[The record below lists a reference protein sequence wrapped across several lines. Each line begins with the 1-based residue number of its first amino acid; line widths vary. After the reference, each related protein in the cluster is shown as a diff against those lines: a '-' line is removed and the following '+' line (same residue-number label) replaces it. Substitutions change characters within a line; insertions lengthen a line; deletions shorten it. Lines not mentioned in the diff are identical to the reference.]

1 MANNYTLKFLPI
13 EDGEN
18 YISKAEYENSYY
30 VDSVLGKNLPTY
42 QATAFFGYGKG
53 EKKFNVSFPRYAIT
67 QGSETVDG
75 SIKIGLDNTL
85 SDLINNGYNVQAGF
99 YDDRRNLA
107 EFGIKKHYPLKKY
120 PDYIKFTDLIS
131 SNEDYTD
138 STTAKYF
145 YTNRTGNKYN
155 LVTGLTCKSKN
166 FTYET
171 YFLYINGKKYAHVDI
186 YFPIKVNSNT
196 VFDPGEN
203 PTITFKLKKIDD
215 SKIMPDDSG
224 GGGTTEKAEIIS
236 NLTHASINIDT
247 SKEYAKG
254 ENILI
259 IVTPDD
265 GYYFSNIPTFN
276 NNNFSEFEDGKYYY
290 NATLDDVNNI
300 KASAT
305 EKISVTF
312 NKNLNNC
319 TSDIDDNKNYY
330 VGDTINITLSAD
342 DGYVF
347 SQFPSISDY
356 GVHYNFNLTADYKTA
371 YITHKIESQ
380 TVNIYGN
387 CILSSGITTNF
398 YAIYAPSDV
407 YIKNFAANYVYSIDN
422 TGVVEYD
429 ISPYMYNIYKLPF
442 NLEKFISLKQV
453 SGIEF
458 YKYSYNVPVN
468 YVTDEY
474 HIFEINFGT
483 VEINRHFY
491 NKYDYDGDVFVQIP
505 FFNTLKINI
514 SDVLGHELT
523 CKGKINLYDRTMLFT
538 ITDEN
543 GFEVIENKSQIGYN
557 FPIVNNLFNSTGN
570 YSDEIQNNL
579 DRVKIILNYDF
590 SIENCSNLIGV
601 VYADDVELVGF
612 SGTEEEREELISILE
627 NGVNYG
633 TE

>member
-1 MANNYTLKFLPI
+1 MANNYDLKFLPI

-18 YISKAEYENSYY
+18 YISKTEYENSTY
-30 VDSVLGKNLPTY
+30 VDSVLGKTLPTY
-42 QATAFFGYGKG
+42 QARAFFGYAKG
-53 EKKFNVSFPRYAIT
+53 EKKFGVSFSGYNFNT
-67 QGSETVDG
+67 GSETSDG
-75 SIKIGLDNTL
+75 SVTIGEPTL
-85 SDLINNGYNVQAGF
+85 KSLIENGYTVQAGY
-99 YDDRRNLA
+99 YDERRNLA
-107 EFGIKKHYPLKKY
+107 EFGIKKHYPLKKC
-120 PDYIKFTDLIS
+120 PDYIKFADLIS

-138 STTAKYF
+138 STTAKYI
-145 YTNRTGNKYN
+145 YIKNGNRYN
-155 LVTGLTCKSKN
+155 LVTGLTCKSKT

-171 YFLYINGKKYAHVDI
+171 YFVYINGKKYAHVAI
-186 YFPIKVNSNT
+186 YFPITVNSNT
-196 VFDPGEN
+196 IFDRGEN
-203 PTITFKLKKIDD
+203 PVITFKLKKIDD
-215 SKIMPDDSG
+215 SKIMPDDTPS
-224 GGGTTEKAEIIS
+224 GGGTTKAEIIS

-247 SKEYAKG
+247 SKEYTKD
-254 ENILI
+254 ENILM

-276 NNNFSEFEDGKYYY
+276 NKNFSEFEDGKYYY
-290 NATLDDVNNI
+290 NATLDEVNNI
-300 KASAT
+300 RASAT

-312 NKNLNNC
+312 NKNFTNC
-319 TSDIDDNKNYY
+319 TSDIDDSKNYY
-330 VGDTINITLSAD
+330 VGDTINITLSAN

-347 SQFPSISDY
+347 SGFPSISDY
-356 GVHYNFNLTADYKTA
+356 GVFHNFNLSADYKTA
-371 YITHKIESQ
+371 YITHKIESRN
-380 TVNIYGN
+380 VYIYGD
-387 CILSSGITTNF
+387 CILSSGINTNF

-407 YIKNFAANYVYSIDN
+407 YIKNFAANHVYSVDG
-422 TGVVEYD
+422 TGVTEYD

-442 NLEKFISLKQV
+442 NLEKFISLKRV

-458 YKYSYNVPVN
+458 YKYSYSVPVN

-474 HIFEINFGT
+474 HIFDINFGT
-483 VEINRHFY
+483 IEINRHFY

-543 GFEVIENKSQIGYN
+543 GFEIVENKTQIGYN
-557 FPIVNNLFNSTGN
+557 FPIVNDIFKSTGN

-579 DRVKIILNYDF
+579 DRVKIILNYNF
-590 SIENCSNLIGV
+590 SIENCSDLVGV

-627 NGVNYG
+627 NGVDYG
-633 TE
+633 S

>member
-1 MANNYTLKFLPI
+1 MANNYKLKFLPI

-18 YISKAEYENSYY
+18 YISKTEYENSYY
-30 VDSVLGKNLPTY
+30 LDPVLGKNLPTY

-53 EKKFNVSFPRYAIT
+53 EKKFNVSFPYYNVT
-67 QGSETVDG
+67 TGSETSDG
-75 SIKIGLDNTL
+75 KITTGSPTL
-85 SDLINNGYNVQAGF
+85 KSLIEDGYIVEAGF
-99 YDDRRNLA
+99 YDNRRNLA
-107 EFGIKKHYPLKKY
+107 EFGIKKHYPLKNY
-120 PDYIKFTDLIS
+120 PDFIKFADLIS

-138 STTAKYF
+138 STTAKYC
-145 YTNRTGNKYN
+145 YTKNGNTYN
-155 LVTGLTCKSKN
+155 LITGLTCKSKT
-166 FTYET
+166 FSYET

-186 YFPIKVNSNT
+186 YFPITVNANT
-196 VFDPGEN
+196 IFDPNEY
-203 PTITFKLKKIDD
+203 PVITFKLKKIDD
-215 SKIMPDDSG
+215 SKIMPDDSSSG
-224 GGGTTEKAEIIS
+224 GDTEKAEIIS

-247 SKEYAKG
+247 SKEYTKG

-276 NNNFSEFEDGKYYY
+276 NNNFSEFENGKYYY
-290 NATLDDVNNI
+290 NATLDEINNI
-300 KASAT
+300 RASAT

-312 NKNLNNC
+312 NKNFNNC
-319 TSDIDDNKNYY
+319 TCDIDDSKNYY
-330 VGDTINITLSAD
+330 VGDTINITLTAN

-347 SQFPSISDY
+347 SEFPSISDY
-356 GVHYNFNLTADYKTA
+356 GVFHNFNLTSDYKTA
-371 YITHKIESQ
+371 YITHKIESRN
-380 TVNIYGN
+380 VYLYGN
-387 CILSSGITTNF
+387 CILSSGINTNF

-407 YIKNFAANYVYSIDN
+407 YIKNFAANHVYSVDG
-422 TGVVEYD
+422 TGVTEYD

-442 NLEKFISLKQV
+442 NLEKFISLKRV

-458 YKYSYNVPVN
+458 YKYSYSVPVN

-483 VEINRHFY
+483 IEINRHFY
-491 NKYDYDGDVFVQIP
+491 NKYDYNGDVFVQIP

-523 CKGKINLYDRTMLFT
+523 CKGKINLFDRTMLFT

-543 GFEVIENKSQIGYN
+543 GFEVVENKTQIGYN
-557 FPIVNNLFNSTGN
+557 FPIVNNFFKSTGN

-590 SIENCSNLIGV
+590 SIENCSDLIGV
-601 VYADDVELVGF
+601 VYADDVELGEF
-612 SGTEEEREELISILE
+612 SGTEDERAELISILE
-627 NGVNYG
+627 NGVDYG
-633 TE
+633 S

>member
-1 MANNYTLKFLPI
+1 MANYYLKFLPI

-18 YISKAEYENSYY
+18 YISKSEYENSYY

-42 QATAFFGYGKG
+42 QATAFFGFEKG
-53 EKKFNVSFPRYAIT
+53 AKKFNISFPSYKIT
-67 QGSETVDG
+67 SGSETSDG
-75 SIKIGLDNTL
+75 SITAGSQTL
-85 SDLINNGYNVQAGF
+85 KSLIDDGYYVESDF
-99 YDDRRNLA
+99 YDNRRNLA

-138 STTAKYF
+138 SATAKYF
-145 YTNRTGNKYN
+145 YSKNGNNYN

-186 YFPIKVNSNT
+186 YFPITVNSNT
-196 VFDPGEN
+196 IFSSGEN
-203 PTITFKLKKIDD
+203 PIITFKLKKIDD
-215 SKIMPDDSG
+215 DKIMPDDSSS
-224 GGGTTEKAEIIS
+224 GGTTEKAEIIS
-236 NLTHASINIDT
+236 NLTHATINIDT
-247 SKEYAKG
+247 SKEYSKG

-259 IVTPDD
+259 VVTPDD

-312 NKNLNNC
+312 NKNYTNC
-319 TSDIDDNKNYY
+319 TSDIDDSKNYY
-330 VGDTINITLSAD
+330 VGDTINITLTAN

-347 SQFPSISDY
+347 SGFPSVSDY
-356 GVHYNFNLTADYKTA
+356 GVFHNFNLSSDYKTA
-371 YITHKIESQ
+371 YITHRIESRN
-380 TVNIYGN
+380 VYIYGD
-387 CILSSGITTNF
+387 CILESEITTNF

-407 YIKNFAANYVYSIDN
+407 YIKNFASNHVYTVNNS
-422 TGVVEYD
+422 GVEEYN
-429 ISPYMYNIYKLPF
+429 ISPYLYNIYKLPF

-453 SGIEF
+453 SGIQF
-458 YKYSYNVPVN
+458 YKYSYNVPVD
-468 YVTDEY
+468 YVSDLY
-474 HIFEINFGT
+474 HIFDINFGT
-483 VEINRHFY
+483 IEINKHFY

-543 GFEVIENKSQIGYN
+543 DFEIVENKSQIGYN
-557 FPIVNNLFNSTGN
+557 FPIVNNFFNATGN

-590 SIENCSNLIGV
+590 SIVNCSDLIGV
-601 VYADDVELVGF
+601 VYADDVELIEF
-612 SGTEEEREELISILE
+612 SGTEEEREELISILQ
-627 NGVNYG
+627 NGVDYG
-633 TE
+633 QR

>member
-1 MANNYTLKFLPI
+1 MANYNLKFLPI
-13 EDGEN
+13 DDGEN
-18 YISKAEYENSYY
+18 YISKTEYENSDYF
-30 VDSVLGKNLPTY
+30 DSVLGKTLPTY
-42 QATAFFGYGKG
+42 QARAFFGYEKG
-53 EKKFNVSFPRYAIT
+53 EKKFAISFSGYNFT
-67 QGSETVDG
+67 VGSETSDG
-75 SIKIGLDNTL
+75 SITIGTPTL
-85 SDLINNGYNVQAGF
+85 TSLIENGYYVQAD
-99 YDDRRNLA
+99 YYTDRRNLT

-145 YTNRTGNKYN
+145 YTKNGNTYN
-155 LVTGLTCKSKN
+155 LVTGLTCKSKT

-171 YFLYINGKKYAHVDI
+171 YFLYINGKKYAHVAI
-186 YFPIKVNSNT
+186 YFPITVNSNT
-196 VFDPGEN
+196 VFVSGEN
-203 PTITFKLKKIDD
+203 PVITFKLKKIDD
-215 SKIMPDDSG
+215 SKIMPDDTPSG
-224 GGGTTEKAEIIS
+224 ETTKAEIIS
-236 NLTHASINIDT
+236 NLTHATINIDT
-247 SKEYAKG
+247 SKEYSKD

-259 IVTPDD
+259 IVTPDE
-265 GYYFSNIPTFN
+265 GYYFSTIPTFN
-276 NNNFSEFEDGKYYY
+276 NKNFSEFGNGKYYY
-290 NATLDDVNNI
+290 NATLDEVNNI
-300 KASAT
+300 RASAT

-312 NKNLNNC
+312 NKNFNNC
-319 TSDIDDNKNYY
+319 TSDIDDTKNYY
-330 VGDTINITLSAD
+330 VGDTINITLTAD
-342 DGYVF
+342 NGYVF
-347 SQFPSISDY
+347 SGFPSISDY
-356 GVHYNFNLTADYKTA
+356 GVFHNFNLTSDYKTA

-387 CILSSGITTNF
+387 CILSSKITTNF

-407 YIKNFAANYVYSIDN
+407 YIKNFASNHVYSVDGG
-422 TGVVEYD
+422 GVTEYD

-458 YKYSYNVPVN
+458 YKYSYNVPVD

-483 VEINRHFY
+483 IEINRHFY
-491 NKYDYDGDVFVQIP
+491 NKYDYNGDVFVQIP

-523 CKGKINLYDRTMLFT
+523 CKGKINLCDRTMLFT

-543 GFEVIENKSQIGYN
+543 GFEIVENKSQIGYN
-557 FPIVNNLFNSTGN
+557 FPIVNDIFKSTGN

-590 SIENCSNLIGV
+590 SIENCSDLIGV
-601 VYADDVELVGF
+601 VYADDVELAEF
-612 SGTEEEREELISILE
+612 SETEEEREELISILE
-627 NGVNYG
+627 NGVDYG
-633 TE
+633 S

>member
-18 YISKAEYENSYY
+18 YISKTEYENSYY
-30 VDSVLGKNLPTY
+30 FDSVLGKNLPTY
-42 QATAFFGYGKG
+42 QARAFFGYAKG
-53 EKKFNVSFPRYAIT
+53 EKKFGISFSGYNFVT
-67 QGSETVDG
+67 GSETSDG
-75 SIKIGLDNTL
+75 SVTVSEPTL
-85 SDLINNGYNVQAGF
+85 TSLIENGYLVEAVF
-99 YDDRRNLA
+99 YDNRRNLA

-145 YTNRTGNKYN
+145 YTKNGNSYN
-155 LVTGLTCKSKN
+155 LVTGLTCKSKT

-171 YFLYINGKKYAHVDI
+171 YFVYINGKKYAHVDI
-186 YFPIKVNSNT
+186 YFPITVNSNT
-196 VFDPGEN
+196 IFDMGEN
-203 PTITFKLKKIDD
+203 PVITFKLKKIDD

-247 SKEYAKG
+247 SKEYEKG

-290 NATLDDVNNI
+290 NATLDEVNNI
-300 KASAT
+300 RASAT

-312 NKNLNNC
+312 NKNYTNC
-319 TSDIDDNKNYY
+319 TSDIDDSKNYY
-330 VGDTINITLSAD
+330 VGDTINITLSAN

-347 SQFPSISDY
+347 SGFPSISDY
-356 GVHYNFNLTADYKTA
+356 GVFHNFNLSSDYKTA
-371 YITHKIESQ
+371 YITHKIQSQ
-380 TVNIYGN
+380 NVYIYGDCLLESN
-387 CILSSGITTNF
+387 ITTNF

-407 YIKNFAANYVYSIDN
+407 YIKNFAANHVYSADG
-422 TGVVEYD
+422 TGVTEYD

-442 NLEKFISLKQV
+442 NLEKFISLKRV
-453 SGIEF
+453 SGIQF
-458 YKYSYNVPVN
+458 YRYSYNVPVN

-483 VEINRHFY
+483 IEINRHFY
-491 NKYDYDGDVFVQIP
+491 NKYDYDGDVSVQIP

-514 SDVLGHELT
+514 SDVLGHKLT

-543 GFEVIENKSQIGYN
+543 GFEIVENKSQIGYN
-557 FPIVNNLFNSTGN
+557 FPIVNNFFNSTGN

-590 SIENCSNLIGV
+590 SIANCSDLIGV
-601 VYADDVELVGF
+601 VYADDVELGEF
-612 SGTEEEREELISILE
+612 SGTEDEREELISILE
-627 NGVNYG
+627 NGVDYG
-633 TE
+633 Q

>member
-1 MANNYTLKFLPI
+1 MANYNLKFLPI
-13 EDGEN
+13 DDGEN
-18 YISKAEYENSYY
+18 YISKTEYENSDYF
-30 VDSVLGKNLPTY
+30 DSVLGKTLPTY
-42 QATAFFGYGKG
+42 QARAFFGYEKG
-53 EKKFNVSFPRYAIT
+53 EKKFAISFSGYNFT
-67 QGSETVDG
+67 LGSETSDG
-75 SIKIGLDNTL
+75 SITIGTPTL
-85 SDLINNGYNVQAGF
+85 TSLIENGYYVQAD
-99 YDDRRNLA
+99 YYTDRRNLT

-145 YTNRTGNKYN
+145 YTKNGNTYN
-155 LVTGLTCKSKN
+155 LVTGLTCKSKT

-171 YFLYINGKKYAHVDI
+171 YFLYINGKKYAHVAI
-186 YFPIKVNSNT
+186 YFPITVNSNT
-196 VFDPGEN
+196 VFVSGEN
-203 PTITFKLKKIDD
+203 PVITFKLKKIDD
-215 SKIMPDDSG
+215 SKIMPDDTPSG
-224 GGGTTEKAEIIS
+224 ETTKAEIIS
-236 NLTHASINIDT
+236 NLTHATINIDT
-247 SKEYAKG
+247 SKEYSKD

-259 IVTPDD
+259 IVTPDE
-265 GYYFSNIPTFN
+265 GYYFSTIPTFN
-276 NNNFSEFEDGKYYY
+276 NKNFSEFGNGKYYY
-290 NATLDDVNNI
+290 NATLDEVNNI
-300 KASAT
+300 RASAT

-312 NKNLNNC
+312 NKNFNNC
-319 TSDIDDNKNYY
+319 TSDIDDTKNYY
-330 VGDTINITLSAD
+330 VGDTINITLTAD
-342 DGYVF
+342 NGYVF
-347 SQFPSISDY
+347 SGFPSISDY
-356 GVHYNFNLTADYKTA
+356 GVFHNFNLTSDYKTA

-387 CILSSGITTNF
+387 CILSSKITTNF

-407 YIKNFAANYVYSIDN
+407 YIKNFASNHVYSVDGG
-422 TGVVEYD
+422 GVTEYD

-458 YKYSYNVPVN
+458 YKYSYNVPVD

-483 VEINRHFY
+483 IEINRHFY
-491 NKYDYDGDVFVQIP
+491 NKYDYNGDVFVQIP

-523 CKGKINLYDRTMLFT
+523 CKGKINLCDRTMLFT

-543 GFEVIENKSQIGYN
+543 GFEIVENKSQIGYN
-557 FPIVNNLFNSTGN
+557 FPIVNDIFKSTGN

-590 SIENCSNLIGV
+590 SIENCSDLIGV
-601 VYADDVELVGF
+601 VYADDVELAEF
-612 SGTEEEREELISILE
+612 SETEEEREELISILE
-627 NGVNYG
+627 NGVDYG
-633 TE
+633 S

>member
-18 YISKAEYENSYY
+18 YISKTEYENSTY
-30 VDSVLGKNLPTY
+30 VDSVLGKTLPTY
-42 QATAFFGYGKG
+42 QARAFFGYGKG
-53 EKKFNVSFPRYAIT
+53 EKKFSVSFSGYNFNT
-67 QGSETVDG
+67 GSETSDG
-75 SIKIGLDNTL
+75 SVTIGEPTL
-85 SDLINNGYNVQAGF
+85 TSLIESGYVVQAGW
-99 YDDRRNLA
+99 YDERRNLA

-120 PDYIKFTDLIS
+120 PDYIKFCDLIS

-138 STTAKYF
+138 STTAKYI
-145 YTNRTGNKYN
+145 YIKNGNRYN
-155 LVTGLTCKSKN
+155 LVTGLTCKSKT
-166 FTYET
+166 FSYET
-171 YFLYINGKKYAHVDI
+171 YFVYINGKKYAHVDI
-186 YFPIKVNSNT
+186 YFPITVNSNT
-196 VFDPGEN
+196 IFDTNEYPV
-203 PTITFKLKKIDD
+203 ITFKLKKIDD

-247 SKEYAKG
+247 SKEYTKD
-254 ENILI
+254 ENLLI

-290 NATLDDVNNI
+290 NATLEEVNNI
-300 KASAT
+300 RASAT

-312 NKNLNNC
+312 NKNFNNC
-319 TSDIDDNKNYY
+319 TSDIDDTKNYY
-330 VGDTINITLSAD
+330 VGDTINITLTAN

-347 SQFPSISDY
+347 SEFPSISDY
-356 GVHYNFNLTADYKTA
+356 GVFHNFNLTADYKTA
-371 YITHKIESQ
+371 YITHKIESRN
-380 TVNIYGN
+380 VYLYGN
-387 CILSSGITTNF
+387 CILSSGINTNF

-407 YIKNFAANYVYSIDN
+407 YIKNFAANHVYSVDG
-422 TGVVEYD
+422 TGVTEYD

-442 NLEKFISLKQV
+442 NLEKFISLKRV

-458 YKYSYNVPVN
+458 YKYSYSVPVN

-483 VEINRHFY
+483 IEINRHFY

-514 SDVLGHELT
+514 SDVLGHELI

-543 GFEVIENKSQIGYN
+543 GFEIVENKSQIGYN
-557 FPIVNNLFNSTGN
+557 FPIVNDIFKSTGN

-590 SIENCSNLIGV
+590 SIENCSDLIGV

-627 NGVNYG
+627 NGVDYG
-633 TE
+633 S

>member
-18 YISKAEYENSYY
+18 YISTTEYKNSSY

-53 EKKFNVSFPRYAIT
+53 EKKFNISFPSYNIT
-67 QGSETVDG
+67 TGSETSDG
-75 SIKIGLDNTL
+75 NITTGSPTL
-85 SDLINNGYNVQAGF
+85 TSLIENGYTVEAGF
-99 YDDRRNLA
+99 YDNRRNLA

-138 STTAKYF
+138 STTAKYI
-145 YTNRTGNKYN
+145 YTRNGNSYD
-155 LVTGLTCKSKN
+155 LVTGLTCKSKT

-186 YFPIKVNSNT
+186 YFPITVNSNAI
-196 VFDPGEN
+196 FGSGEN
-203 PTITFKLKKIDD
+203 PVITFKLKKIDD
-215 SKIMPDDSG
+215 SKIMPDDTPS
-224 GGGTTEKAEIIS
+224 GGTTKAEIIS
-236 NLTHASINIDT
+236 NLTHATINIDT
-247 SKEYAKG
+247 SKEYSKD

-276 NNNFSEFEDGKYYY
+276 NKNFSEFENGKYYY
-290 NATLDDVNNI
+290 NATLEEVNNI
-300 KASAT
+300 RASAT

-312 NKNLNNC
+312 NKNFNNC
-319 TSDIDDNKNYY
+319 TSDIDDSKNYY
-330 VGDTINITLSAD
+330 VGDTINITLTAD

-347 SQFPSISDY
+347 SGFPSISDY
-356 GVHYNFNLTADYKTA
+356 GVFYNFNLTADYKTA
-371 YITHKIESQ
+371 YITHKITSQ

-387 CILSSGITTNF
+387 CILSSKITTNF

-407 YIKNFAANYVYSIDN
+407 YIKNFASNHVYSVDGG
-422 TGVVEYD
+422 GVTEYD

-491 NKYDYDGDVFVQIP
+491 NKYDYEGDVFVQIP

-523 CKGKINLYDRTMLFT
+523 CKGKINLYDRTMVFS

-543 GFEVIENKSQIGYN
+543 DFEIVENKSQIGYN
-557 FPIVNNLFNSTGN
+557 FPIVNNIFKSTGN

-579 DRVKIILNYDF
+579 DRVKIILNYNF
-590 SIENCSNLIGV
+590 SIVNCSDLIGV
-601 VYADDVELVGF
+601 VYADDVDLVGF
-612 SGTEEEREELISILE
+612 SGTEEEREELITILE

>member
-42 QATAFFGYGKG
+42 QAKAFFGYGKG
-53 EKKFNVSFPRYAIT
+53 EKNFNISFSGYNFT
-67 QGSETVDG
+67 TGSETSDG
-75 SIKIGLDNTL
+75 SITIGEPTL
-85 SDLINNGYNVQAGF
+85 TSLIENGYVVQAAY
-99 YDDRRNLA
+99 YDNRRNLA

-131 SNEDYTD
+131 SNDDYTD

-186 YFPIKVNSNT
+186 YFPITVNSNT
-196 VFDPGEN
+196 IFDSGEN

-215 SKIMPDDSG
+215 SKIMPDDS

-247 SKEYAKG
+247 SKEYTKG

-290 NATLDDVNNI
+290 NATLEEINNI
-300 KASAT
+300 RASAT

-312 NKNLNNC
+312 NKNYTNC
-319 TSDIDDNKNYY
+319 TSDIDDSKNYY
-330 VGDTINITLSAD
+330 IGDTINITLTAN

-347 SQFPSISDY
+347 SGFPSISDY
-356 GVHYNFNLTADYKTA
+356 GVFHNFNLSSDYKTA
-371 YITHKIESQ
+371 YITHKIQSQ
-380 TVNIYGN
+380 NVYIYGD

-407 YIKNFAANYVYSIDN
+407 YIKNFASNHVYSVDG
-422 TGVVEYD
+422 TGVTEYD

-442 NLEKFISLKQV
+442 NLENFISLKQV
-453 SGIEF
+453 SGIQF
-458 YKYSYNVPVN
+458 YKYSYNVPVD
-468 YVTDEY
+468 YVSNEY

-483 VEINRHFY
+483 ITINRHFY
-491 NKYDYDGDVFVQIP
+491 NKYDYDGDVSVQIP

-538 ITDEN
+538 IIDEN
-543 GFEVIENKSQIGYN
+543 GFEIVENKSQIGYS

-570 YSDEIQNNL
+570 YSDEIQNNF
-579 DRVKIILNYDF
+579 DRVKIILNYNF
-590 SIENCSNLIGV
+590 SIENCSDLIGV
-601 VYADDVELVGF
+601 VYADDVELVDF

-627 NGVNYG
+627 NGVDYG
-633 TE
+633 QR

>member
-1 MANNYTLKFLPI
+1 MANNYKLKFLPI

-18 YISKAEYENSYY
+18 YISKTEYENSYFL
-30 VDSVLGKNLPTY
+30 DPVLGKNLPTY
-42 QATAFFGYGKG
+42 QATAFFGYSKG
-53 EKKFNVSFPRYAIT
+53 EKKFNVSFPYYNIT
-67 QGSETVDG
+67 TGSETSDG
-75 SIKIGLDNTL
+75 KIITGSPTL
-85 SDLINNGYNVQAGF
+85 TSLIEDGYIVEAGF
-99 YDDRRNLA
+99 YDNRRNLA
-107 EFGIKKHYPLKKY
+107 EFGIKKHYPLKNY
-120 PDYIKFTDLIS
+120 PDFIKFSDLIS

-145 YTNRTGNKYN
+145 YYKNGNSYN
-155 LVTGLTCKSKN
+155 LITGLTCKSKN
-166 FTYET
+166 FIYET

-186 YFPIKVNSNT
+186 YFPITVNANT
-196 VFDPGEN
+196 IFDPNEY
-203 PTITFKLKKIDD
+203 PCITFKLKKIDD
-215 SKIMPDDSG
+215 SKIMPDDESSG
-224 GGGTTEKAEIIS
+224 GDTEKAEIIS
-236 NLTHASINIDT
+236 NLSHASINIDT
-247 SKEYAKG
+247 SKEYSTG
-254 ENILI
+254 ENLLI

-265 GYYFSNIPTFN
+265 GYYFSNVPTFN
-276 NNNFSEFEDGKYYY
+276 NNNFSEFENGQYYY
-290 NATLDDVNNI
+290 NATLDEVNNI
-300 KASAT
+300 RASAT

-312 NKNLNNC
+312 NKNFNHC
-319 TSDIDDNKNYY
+319 TCDIDDSKNYY
-330 VGDTINITLSAD
+330 VGDTINITLTAD

-347 SQFPSISDY
+347 SGFPSISDY
-356 GVHYNFNLTADYKTA
+356 GVFHNFNLTSDYKTA
-371 YITHKIESQ
+371 YITHKIESR
-380 TVNIYGN
+380 TVYLYGN

-407 YIKNFAANYVYSIDN
+407 YIKNFASNHVYSVDG
-422 TGVVEYD
+422 TGVTEYD

-442 NLEKFISLKQV
+442 NIEKFISLKQV

-483 VEINRHFY
+483 IEINRHFY
-491 NKYDYDGDVFVQIP
+491 NKYDYNGDVFVQIP

-523 CKGKINLYDRTMLFT
+523 CKGKINLCDRTMLFT

-543 GFEVIENKSQIGYN
+543 GFEIVENKSQIGYN
-557 FPIVNNLFNSTGN
+557 FPIVNDIFKSTGN

-590 SIENCSNLIGV
+590 SIENCSDLIGV

-627 NGVNYG
+627 NGVDYG
-633 TE
+633 S

>member
-13 EDGEN
+13 DDGEN
-18 YISKAEYENSYY
+18 FISKNEYENSTY

-42 QATAFFGYGKG
+42 QATAFFGYSKG
-53 EKKFNVSFPRYAIT
+53 EKKFNVSFPSYNIT
-67 QGSETVDG
+67 TGSETSDG
-75 SIKIGLDNTL
+75 KITTGSPSLK
-85 SDLINNGYNVQAGF
+85 SLIENGYMVEAMF
-99 YDDRRNLA
+99 FDERRNLA

-120 PDYIKFTDLIS
+120 PDYIKFCDLIS

-138 STTAKYF
+138 STTAKYI
-145 YTNRTGNKYN
+145 YIKNGNRYN
-155 LVTGLTCKSKN
+155 LVTGLTCKSKT
-166 FTYET
+166 FSYET
-171 YFLYINGKKYAHVDI
+171 YFVYINGKKYAHVAI
-186 YFPIKVNSNT
+186 YFPITVNSNT
-196 VFDPGEN
+196 IFDSNEYPV
-203 PTITFKLKKIDD
+203 ITFKLKKIDD
-215 SKIMPDDSG
+215 DKIMPDDSG

-236 NLTHASINIDT
+236 NLSHASINIDT
-247 SKEYAKG
+247 SKEYSKD
-254 ENILI
+254 ENLLI

-265 GYYFSNIPTFN
+265 GYYFSNVPTFN
-276 NNNFSEFEDGKYYY
+276 NNNFSEFENGQYYY
-290 NATLDDVNNI
+290 NATLEEVNNI
-300 KASAT
+300 RASAT

-312 NKNLNNC
+312 NKNFNHC
-319 TSDIDDNKNYY
+319 TCDIDDSKNYY
-330 VGDTINITLSAD
+330 VGDTINITLTAD

-347 SQFPSISDY
+347 SEFPSISDY
-356 GVHYNFNLTADYKTA
+356 GVFHNFNLTSDYKTA
-371 YITHKIESQ
+371 YITHKIESR
-380 TVNIYGN
+380 TVYLYGN
-387 CILSSGITTNF
+387 CILSSGINTNF

-407 YIKNFAANYVYSIDN
+407 YIKNFATNHVYSVDG
-422 TGVVEYD
+422 TGVTEYD

-442 NLEKFISLKQV
+442 NIENFISLKQV

-483 VEINRHFY
+483 IEINRHFY

-538 ITDEN
+538 IIDEN
-543 GFEVIENKSQIGYN
+543 GFEIVENKSQIGYN
-557 FPIVNNLFNSTGN
+557 FPIVNDIFKSTGN
-570 YSDEIQNNL
+570 YSDEIQNNF

-590 SIENCSNLIGV
+590 SIENCSDLIGV

-633 TE
+633 S

>member
-1 MANNYTLKFLPI
+1 MANSYNLKFLPI
-13 EDGEN
+13 DDGEN
-18 YISKAEYENSYY
+18 YISKTEYENSQY
-30 VDSVLGKNLPTY
+30 VDSVLGKTLPTY
-42 QATAFFGYGKG
+42 QARAFFGYAKG
-53 EKKFNVSFPRYAIT
+53 EKKFGVSFSGYNFVT
-67 QGSETVDG
+67 GSETSDG
-75 SIKIGLDNTL
+75 SVTIQSPSLT
-85 SDLINNGYNVQAGF
+85 SLIEDGYYVQAAY

-145 YTNRTGNKYN
+145 YTKNGNSYN
-155 LVTGLTCKSKN
+155 LVTGLTCKSKT
-166 FTYET
+166 FSYET
-171 YFLYINGKKYAHVDI
+171 YFVYINGKKYAHVDI
-186 YFPIKVNSNT
+186 YFPITVNSNT
-196 VFDPGEN
+196 IFGSGEN
-203 PTITFKLKKIDD
+203 PVITFKLKKIDD
-215 SKIMPDDSG
+215 DKIMPDDSG

-247 SKEYAKG
+247 SKEYTKD
-254 ENILI
+254 ENLLI

-276 NNNFSEFEDGKYYY
+276 NNNFSEFENGQYYY
-290 NATLDDVNNI
+290 NATLAEVNNI
-300 KASAT
+300 RASAT

-312 NKNLNNC
+312 NKNFNHC
-319 TSDIDDNKNYY
+319 TCDIDDSKNYY
-330 VGDTINITLSAD
+330 VGDTINITLTAN

-347 SQFPSISDY
+347 SGFPSISDY
-356 GVHYNFNLTADYKTA
+356 GVFHNFNLSADYKTA
-371 YITHKIESQ
+371 YITHKIESRN
-380 TVNIYGN
+380 VYIYGD
-387 CILSSGITTNF
+387 CILSSGINTNF

-407 YIKNFAANYVYSIDN
+407 YIKNFASNHVYSVDG
-422 TGVVEYD
+422 TGVTEYD

-442 NLEKFISLKQV
+442 NLEKFISLKRV

-458 YKYSYNVPVN
+458 YKYSYSVPVN

-483 VEINRHFY
+483 IEINRHFY
-491 NKYDYDGDVFVQIP
+491 NKFDYDGDVFVQIP

-538 ITDEN
+538 IIDEN
-543 GFEVIENKSQIGYN
+543 GFEIVENKSQIGYN
-557 FPIVNNLFNSTGN
+557 FPIVNDIFKSTGN

-590 SIENCSNLIGV
+590 SIENCSDLIGV
-601 VYADDVELVGF
+601 VYADNVELVGF

-627 NGVNYG
+627 NGVDYG
-633 TE
+633 S

>member
-18 YISKAEYENSYY
+18 YISKTEYENSTY
-30 VDSVLGKNLPTY
+30 VDSVLGKTLPTY
-42 QATAFFGYGKG
+42 QARAYFGYGKG
-53 EKKFNVSFPRYAIT
+53 EKTFAISFSGYNFIT
-67 QGSETVDG
+67 GSETSDG
-75 SIKIGLDNTL
+75 NITIGSPSLT
-85 SDLINNGYNVQAGF
+85 SLIENGYTVEAGF
-99 YDDRRNLA
+99 HDDRRNLA

-120 PDYIKFTDLIS
+120 PDYIKFCDLIS

-138 STTAKYF
+138 STTAKYI
-145 YTNRTGNKYN
+145 YIKNGNRYN
-155 LVTGLTCKSKN
+155 LVTGLTCKSKT
-166 FTYET
+166 FSYET

-186 YFPIKVNSNT
+186 YFPFTVNSNT
-196 VFDPGEN
+196 IFDRGEN
-203 PTITFKLKKIDD
+203 PVITFKLKKIDD
-215 SKIMPDDSG
+215 SKIMPDDTPS
-224 GGGTTEKAEIIS
+224 GGTTKAEIIS
-236 NLTHASINIDT
+236 NLTHATINIDT
-247 SKEYAKG
+247 SKEYSKD
-254 ENILI
+254 ENLLI

-265 GYYFSNIPTFN
+265 GYYFSNVPTFN
-276 NNNFSEFEDGKYYY
+276 NNNFSEFENGQYYY
-290 NATLDDVNNI
+290 NATLEEVNNI
-300 KASAT
+300 RASAT

-312 NKNLNNC
+312 NKNFNHC
-319 TSDIDDNKNYY
+319 TCDIDDSKNYY

-347 SQFPSISDY
+347 SEFPSISDY
-356 GVHYNFNLTADYKTA
+356 GVFHNFNLTADYKTA
-371 YITHKIESQ
+371 YITHKIESR

-387 CILSSGITTNF
+387 CILSSGINTNF

-407 YIKNFAANYVYSIDN
+407 YIKNFAANHVYSVDG
-422 TGVVEYD
+422 TGVTEYD

-442 NLEKFISLKQV
+442 NLEKFISLKRV

-458 YKYSYNVPVN
+458 YKYSYSVPVN

-483 VEINRHFY
+483 IEINRHFY

-543 GFEVIENKSQIGYN
+543 GFEIVENKTQIGYN
-557 FPIVNNLFNSTGN
+557 FPIVNDIFKSTGN

-590 SIENCSNLIGV
+590 SIENCSDLIGV
-601 VYADDVELVGF
+601 VYADDVDLVGF

-627 NGVNYG
+627 NGVDYG
-633 TE
+633 S

>member
-13 EDGEN
+13 DDGEN
-18 YISKAEYENSYY
+18 YISKTEYENSTY
-30 VDSVLGKNLPTY
+30 VDSVLGKTLPTY
-42 QATAFFGYGKG
+42 QARAFFGYSKG
-53 EKKFNVSFPRYAIT
+53 EKKFGVSFSGYNFT
-67 QGSETVDG
+67 TGSETSDG
-75 SIKIGLDNTL
+75 HITIQSPSLT
-85 SDLINNGYNVQAGF
+85 SLIEDGYLVQAGY
-99 YDDRRNLA
+99 YDERRNLA

-120 PDYIKFTDLIS
+120 PDYIKFCDLIS

-145 YTNRTGNKYN
+145 YRKNGNSYN
-155 LVTGLTCKSKN
+155 LITGLTCKSKT
-166 FTYET
+166 FSYET
-171 YFLYINGKKYAHVDI
+171 YFVYINGKKYAHVAI
-186 YFPIKVNSNT
+186 YFPITVNSNT
-196 VFDPGEN
+196 IFDSNEYPV
-203 PTITFKLKKIDD
+203 ITFKLKKIDD

-247 SKEYAKG
+247 SKEYTKG
-254 ENILI
+254 ENLLI

-290 NATLDDVNNI
+290 NATLDEVNNI
-300 KASAT
+300 RASAT

-312 NKNLNNC
+312 NKNFTNC
-319 TSDIDDNKNYY
+319 TSDIDDSKNYY
-330 VGDTINITLSAD
+330 VGDTINITLTAN

-347 SQFPSISDY
+347 SGFPSVSDY
-356 GVHYNFNLTADYKTA
+356 GVFHNFNLSADYKTA
-371 YITHKIESQ
+371 YITHKIESRN
-380 TVNIYGN
+380 VYIYGD
-387 CILSSGITTNF
+387 CILSSGINTNF

-407 YIKNFAANYVYSIDN
+407 YIKNFASNHVYSVDG
-422 TGVVEYD
+422 TGVTEYD
-429 ISPYMYNIYKLPF
+429 LSPYMYNIYKLPF
-442 NLEKFISLKQV
+442 NLEKFISLKRV

-458 YKYSYNVPVN
+458 YKYSYSVPIN

-483 VEINRHFY
+483 IEINRHFY

-523 CKGKINLYDRTMLFT
+523 CKGKINLCDRTMLFT

-543 GFEVIENKSQIGYN
+543 GFEIVENKSQIGYN
-557 FPIVNNLFNSTGN
+557 FPIVNNFFKSTGN

-590 SIENCSNLIGV
+590 SIENCSDLIGV

-627 NGVNYG
+627 NGVDYG
-633 TE
+633 S

>member
-1 MANNYTLKFLPI
+1 MANNYKLKFLPI

-18 YISKAEYENSYY
+18 YISKSEYETTQFF
-30 VDSVLGKNLPTY
+30 DSVLGKNLPTY
-42 QATAFFGYGKG
+42 QARAFFGYSKG
-53 EKKFNVSFPRYAIT
+53 EKKFAISFPGYWFKL
-67 QGSETVDG
+67 GSETSDG
-75 SIKIGLDNTL
+75 SVTISEPTL
-85 SDLINNGYNVQAGF
+85 SDLIENGYTVEAGY

-107 EFGIKKHYPLKKY
+107 EFGIKKHYPLMKY

-138 STTAKYF
+138 STTAKYI
-145 YTNRTGNKYN
+145 YIKNGNRYN
-155 LVTGLTCKSKN
+155 LVTGLTCKSKT
-166 FTYET
+166 FSYET
-171 YFLYINGKKYAHVDI
+171 YFVYINGKKYAHVDI
-186 YFPIKVNSNT
+186 YFPITVNSNT
-196 VFDPGEN
+196 IFDSNEYPA
-203 PTITFKLKKIDD
+203 ITFKLKKIDD

-236 NLTHASINIDT
+236 NLTHATINIDT
-247 SKEYAKG
+247 SKEYTKG
-254 ENILI
+254 ENLLI

-290 NATLDDVNNI
+290 NATLDEVNNI
-300 KASAT
+300 RASAT

-312 NKNLNNC
+312 NKNFTNC
-319 TSDIDDNKNYY
+319 TSDIDDSKNYY
-330 VGDTINITLSAD
+330 VGDTINITLTAN

-347 SQFPSISDY
+347 SGFPSVSDY
-356 GVHYNFNLTADYKTA
+356 GVFHNFNLSADYKTA
-371 YITHKIESQ
+371 YITHKIESRN
-380 TVNIYGN
+380 VYIYGD

-407 YIKNFAANYVYSIDN
+407 YIKNFASNHVYSVN
-422 TGVVEYD
+422 GTGVTEYD
-429 ISPYMYNIYKLPF
+429 LSPYMYNIYKLPF
-442 NLEKFISLKQV
+442 NLEKFISLKRV

-458 YKYSYNVPVN
+458 YKYTYSVPVN

-483 VEINRHFY
+483 IEINRHFY

-543 GFEVIENKSQIGYN
+543 GFEIVENKTQIGYN
-557 FPIVNNLFNSTGN
+557 FPIVNDIFKSTGN

-590 SIENCSNLIGV
+590 SIENCSDLIGV

-627 NGVNYG
+627 NGVDYG
-633 TE
+633 S